1 MHRPPL
7 QILLPSGETA
17 YTRAGNFSTNDQ
29 GQIVTEDGY
38 QNLSAASPR
47 TPDAGEAWIAGASQA

>member
-1 MHRPPL
+1 VAIEGRGYF

-17 YTRAGNFSTNDQ
+17 YTRAGNFSTNGE

-38 QNLSAASPR
+38 AVEPASPSRR
-47 TPDAGEAWIAGASQA
+47 TPST